1 MRYDVGRFRR
11 PMRRS
16 TEGQL
21 ASLVSLGDGSTLT
34 LDFTT
39 GILDPRLSFE
49 RLSPA
54 TFINSG
60 GSVEWAAANMMTRSQ
75 SQDVNA
81 YWNAFGTSVTRTG
94 SQTDPFGGS
103 GAVKLNYDATSADAV
118 ISRTVSVQQGL
129 QYTISV
135 WLRADSGTVNN
146 VRFGRG
152 ASAAGAYF
160 PSLTTTWQRFSLT
173 FTATGGS
180 DGMELRVLTSGTP
193 KTASFHVFGAQ
204 LEPGGTMR
212 DYNPA
217 LLDVPYHAPR
227 FDHDPTTLAPRGL
240 LIEGQATNAVTYS
253 NDFSNAAWLLDNSG
267 ATNPSVSTVSQT
279 GPDGAATV
287 ARITLNKTGGTF
299 SRIRNTASGT
309 ASQPY
314 TMSVWMKANTAS
326 GGAATQ
332 NVGLRIGGDPAGFNC
347 VVTTTWKRFQYTY
360 TLSSTDANAQI
371 ILWDNIVGNDETADV
386 LVYGCQME
394 AGSFA
399 SSYIPTVSS
408 TATRSQD
415 TATMAITSADLG
427 FDNNR
432 YTVRIRGK
440 QNTFGVSFARSA
452 RFFAAS
458 TEPIGFAVNSATFY
472 PVSGNTSGS
481 NIAILTIANS
491 LNQDFRLAWSMDA
504 DLATGTMLGSRNQ
517 SASSVNR
524 SNTGP
529 TANITGFGLNTN
541 TAATAY
547 ASMTIRDIKFWP
559 MMMNAAQLNALTAP

>member
-1 MRYDVGRFRR
+1 
-11 PMRRS
+11 
-16 TEGQL
+16 
-21 ASLVSLGDGSTLT
+21 LVSLGDGSTLT

-39 GILDPRLSFE
+39 GLLDPRLSFE

-54 TFINSG
+54 TFINSSG
-60 GSVEWAAANMMTRSQ
+60 LVAWAAANMITRNQ
-75 SQDVNA
+75 SQDSNT
-81 YWNAFGTSVTRTG
+81 YWSAFGTEVTRTA
-94 SQTDPFGGS
+94 SQSDPLGGT
-103 GAVKLNYDATSADAV
+103 GAVKLDYNATSADAV

-180 DGMELRVLTSGTP
+180 DGIELRVLNSGTP

-204 LEPGGTMR
+204 LEPGDTMR

-240 LIEGQATNAVTYS
+240 LIEGQATNLITYS
-253 NDFSNAAWLLDNSG
+253 NEFSNAAWLLDNSG

-287 ARITLNKTGGTF
+287 TRITFNKTGGTF

-314 TMSVWMKANTAS
+314 TMSVWMKTNTAS

-332 NVGLRIGGDPAGFNC
+332 NVGLRIGADPAGFNC

-360 TLSSTDANAQI
+360 TLSGTDANAQI

-394 AGSFA
+394 AGSSA
-399 SSYIPTVSS
+399 SSYIPTGAS
-408 TATRSQD
+408 TATRAADSCVM
-415 TATMAITSADLG
+415 TGTNFSSWFIAGSPYSMLFKYSLNNPSA
-427 FDNNR
+427 
-432 YTVRIRGK
+432 
-440 QNTFGVSFARSA
+440 FAGASVDR
-452 RFFAAS
+452 AAGTLS
-458 TEPIGFAVNSATFY
+458 
-472 PVSGNTSGS
+472 VSGGGNRTFIHAAYRTTSGS
-481 NIAILTIANS
+481 GDEGRFVRVFDTGSLDLFPATLPAAASNTRLAFAVDTNNAGVSAANQSLGTDSGCTILTGQNQLELGKVGSSQFINGCIS
-491 LNQDFRLAWSMDA
+491 LVKYWPTRLPN
-504 DLATGTMLGSRNQ
+504 ATLQ
-517 SASSVNR
+517 
-524 SNTGP
+524 
-529 TANITGFGLNTN
+529 
-541 TAATAY
+541 
-547 ASMTIRDIKFWP
+547 
-559 MMMNAAQLNALTAP
+559 ALTT